1 MLSSKDIISR
11 LKVQFPLN
19 ITLAD
24 PFTGEPFT
32 VQRDNLLVLL
42 AIDAGLDIESQINPM
57 LYAEMARLQA
67 AAKQA
72 ASAAE
77 ARFRQWKAVKTIEA
91 RKVLDNGKD
100 SKGNKKPATG
110 DQVIDYYRTHAEYLG
125 EYAKT
130 DNAKAVADLLGDV
143 KTAFELKS
151 RELRNLHGVTFGH
164 NRVANAAE
172 NDQQRMGE
180 IEPQMQIEAA
190 QAAEDYRKKRTP
202 RKRKVGRTA

>member
-1 MLSSKDIISR
+1 MLSSKDIIDR

-24 PFTGEPFT
+24 PFTGAPFT

-42 AIDAGLDIESQINPM
+42 TIDAGLDIESQLNPM
-57 LYAEMARLQA
+57 LYGEMARLHA

-77 ARFRQWKAVKTIEA
+77 AGFRQWKASKSVEA
-91 RKVLDNGKD
+91 RSVLNNGED

-110 DQVIDYYRTHAEYLG
+110 DQVVDYYRTHVEYLA

-172 NDQQRMGE
+172 NDQQRMEE

-190 QAAEDYRKKRTP
+190 KAAEAIKKRIP
-202 RKRKVGRTA
+202 KRSKKAGRTA